1 MAHHFST
8 SIDTLRIARISDT
21 MRINTER
28 ADFRGNEN
36 QPLHSR
42 ILTGLGKGI
51 DHA

>member
-1 MAHHFST
+1 
-8 SIDTLRIARISDT
+8 

-51 DHA
+51 DHAQ